1 MLPKVFHTNEIEAW
15 PKSHYKPNPHIER
28 IHHPVA
34 KHVHLFLECCGGKND
49 SWIFT
54 SFQPGPSRSSKVKWS
69 AYVRPAC
76 KIASDKLRPNL
87 IFDQPNHW
95 IRHLHAASNSFQHQ
109 FDGSSSSFLLRY
121 HLDRCWEFSLCQMI
135 WSFELRCILFR
146 HFQATLAFWLSPPPT
161 LTPTLTLTPQSQ
173 TPVLDIASRSLIC
186 APRSLL
192 VNEFPCW

>member
-1 MLPKVFHTNEIEAW
+1 MRLRPGRKAITNQT
-15 PKSHYKPNPHIER
+15 HISSVSITRLRNMSIFSLSVVAER
-28 IHHPVA
+28 MTP
-34 KHVHLFLECCGGKND
+34 GYP
-49 SWIFT
+49 FT
-54 SFQPGPSRSSKVKWS
+54 SYQPGPSRSSKVKWS

-146 HFQATLAFWLSPPPT
+146 HFQATLAFWLSPP
-161 LTPTLTLTPQSQ
+161 LLVTLTPQSQ